1 MQELIDRLINEA
13 GLSETQASKAL
24 ETIKDY
30 VIEKFPMMG
39 GAVDS
44 LFNSSG
50 SSTEDD
56 GL

>member
-44 LFNSSG
+44 LFNSGG
-50 SSTEDD
+50 SSGDED

>member
-1 MQELIDRLINEA
+1 MQELIDRLMNEA

-44 LFNSSG
+44 LFNSGG
-50 SSTEDD
+50 SSSEDD

>member
-1 MQELIDRLINEA
+1 MQELVERLINEA

-30 VIEKFPMMG
+30 VMEKFPMMG

-44 LFNSSG
+44 LFNSG
-50 SSTEDD
+50 GTAGDDD

>member
-44 LFNSSG
+44 LFKSGESSSG
-50 SSTEDD
+50 DD

>member
-1 MQELIDRLINEA
+1 MQDLIDRLINEA

-39 GAVDS
+39 GAVDN

-50 SSTEDD
+50 SSAEDD